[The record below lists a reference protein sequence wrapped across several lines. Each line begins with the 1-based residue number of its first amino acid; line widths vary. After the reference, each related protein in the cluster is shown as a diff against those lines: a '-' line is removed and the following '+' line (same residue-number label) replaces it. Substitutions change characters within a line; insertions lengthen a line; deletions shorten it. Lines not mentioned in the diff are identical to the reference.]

1 MSDPKASLRY
11 VYFMRPVSADGRI
24 KIGCSFRPAK
34 RLIALSVHSPYPLE
48 IIGVGKGS
56 IPDEQLLHE
65 YFAADR
71 LHSEWFRASDELHQ
85 VIDLMGQGATA
96 SEALD
101 KLGRRAAA

>member
-11 VYFMRPVSADGRI
+11 VYFMRPIGADGRI
-24 KIGCSFRPAK
+24 KIGCSYKPAS
-34 RLIALSVHSPYPLE
+34 RLVAIAVHSPYQLE